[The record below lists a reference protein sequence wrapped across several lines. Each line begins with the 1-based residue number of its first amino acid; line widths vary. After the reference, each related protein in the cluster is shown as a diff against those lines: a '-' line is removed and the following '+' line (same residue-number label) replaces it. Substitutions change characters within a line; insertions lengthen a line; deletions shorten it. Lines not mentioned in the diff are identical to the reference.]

1 MRGQKEGRKK
11 PTRYSSTQASTR
23 CAVNGLGEIIGPLL
37 FTLRLVSKYESM
49 QAVAMRKLLLLLLL
63 LSPSPVDVLKHNG
76 AIEGGRRTPI

>member
-1 MRGQKEGRKK
+1 
-11 PTRYSSTQASTR
+11 
-23 CAVNGLGEIIGPLL
+23 
-37 FTLRLVSKYESM
+37 M